1 MPLHFR
7 RFFPLVLA
15 ASLAALGLAC
25 SDRTASR
32 DAVTATVD
40 ESTADTQTA
49 NDTDFLDTT
58 VTTLDGEAVD
68 LGRYRGKPLLI
79 VNTASKCGYTPQYEG
94 LQTLYERYGDRGLVV
109 LGFPSPDFADQEFE
123 TGAEIK
129 SFCQRNFGVTFPLFA
144 RGHVKGPDAQPLFRT
159 LTEDSPPALRGEI
172 QWNFT
177 KFLIGA
183 DGQVLA
189 RFEPPVDPLDPE
201 LVAAVEAAL
210 EPALDNPSRAS

>member
-1 MPLHFR
+1 MLIHR
-7 RFFPLVLA
+7 VFPLVLV
-15 ASLAALGLAC
+15 AALAMTGLAC
-25 SDRTASR
+25 SDRTASSD
-32 DAVTATVD
+32 DAAVASDDTTATTPTTRVVD
-40 ESTADTQTA
+40 V
-49 NDTDFLDTT
+49 LDTT
-58 VTTLDGEAVD
+58 VTTLEGESVD
-68 LGRYRGKPLLI
+68 LARYRGKPLLI

-129 SFCQRNFGVTFPLFA
+129 NFCQRNFGVTFPMFA
-144 RGHVKGPDAQPLFRT
+144 RGHVKGPEAQPLFRT
-159 LTEDSPPALRGEI
+159 LTEDAPPALRGEI

-183 DGQVLA
+183 DGQILA
-189 RFEPPVDPLDPE
+189 RFEPPVEPLDPE

-210 EPALDNPSRAS
+210 EPALDSGSQTS